1 MVQEG
6 EGVEAEREWYMSMGA
21 RKVREEDERRKGGGG
36 QGAVLDPSI

>member
-6 EGVEAEREWYMSMGA
+6 EGVEAERVWYMSMGA
-21 RKVREEDERRKGGGG
+21 GKVRGEDERRRGEG